1 MIAELVVEATD
12 GAARTGVLHLARGQ
26 VATPAF
32 MPVATRGTV
41 RAVPTH
47 DVAALRAP
55 SGARFEVLL
64 ANTYHLMLRPGAST
78 VAELGG
84 LGDFSGWSGPMLTD
98 SGGYQVFSLGPDVS
112 DDGAEFASTYDGTRV
127 LLTPELAVRTQELL
141 GADVQMVLDV
151 CPALPAPPEVLRR
164 AVETTEAW
172 ARRALGARTRI
183 HDQSM
188 FGIVQGGVDPDLR
201 REAAERTVALG
212 FDGYALGGLSVGESR
227 DEMLPAIEAAV
238 AVLPVDRPR
247 YLMGVGDPVSMVE
260 AVARGVD
267 LFDCVL
273 PTRLARH
280 GTLLTDAGRLN
291 IRRAEFARDRGPI
304 EDGCG
309 CPTCSRYERGYLRH
323 LVSVDEQSAATLC
336 SLHNLWWVL
345 RLVERIR
352 SAVAAG
358 TLDGL
363 RRTIAAAWAPGGP
376 SPSG

>member
-84 LGDFSGWSGPMLTD
+84 LGDFSGWPGPMLTD

-151 CPALPAPPEVLRR
+151 CPALGDTEHFSAEGFQNPSFQLTFYPGCERLESLKYRPVQPARDVTWRFR
-164 AVETTEAW
+164 VS
-172 ARRALGARTRI
+172 G
-183 HDQSM
+183 
-188 FGIVQGGVDPDLR
+188 GIQPR
-201 REAAERTVALG
+201 WIAT
-212 FDGYALGGLSVGESR
+212 GGLP
-227 DEMLPAIEAAV
+227 DEMVWVEELSSLFFA
-238 AVLPVDRPR
+238 
-247 YLMGVGDPVSMVE
+247 DP
-260 AVARGVD
+260 ARGATYVIEETVD
-267 LFDCVL
+267 G
-273 PTRLARH
+273 A
-280 GTLLTDAGRLN
+280 
-291 IRRAEFARDRGPI
+291 
-304 EDGCG
+304 
-309 CPTCSRYERGYLRH
+309 
-323 LVSVDEQSAATLC
+323 VSGDVFY
-336 SLHNLWWVL
+336 
-345 RLVERIR
+345 
-352 SAVAAG
+352 
-358 TLDGL
+358 
-363 RRTIAAAWAPGGP
+363 
-376 SPSG
+376 